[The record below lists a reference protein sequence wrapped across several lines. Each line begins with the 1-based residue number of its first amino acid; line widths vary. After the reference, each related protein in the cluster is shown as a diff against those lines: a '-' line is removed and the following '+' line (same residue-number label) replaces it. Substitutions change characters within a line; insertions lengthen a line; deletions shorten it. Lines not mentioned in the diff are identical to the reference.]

1 MKKIF
6 AILVALTLVFSLSL
20 GVFATE
26 GEELT
31 TPNGEI
37 VTDGEISTPT
47 DGTTEDATE
56 DITAENAESFV
67 KNLIDK
73 LGNSSIWV
81 SIGTVAAALLGIVGI
96 LHNKFG
102 ALFSLL
108 SGKADTATLTAEVK
122 KSGAEISEAFAK
134 QLAEVKDKLDDYQDN
149 EKKMWAIITIFMTHA
164 KISPAVKVEIMNRIT
179 GIKDMTGTLT
189 EILEDAERSIAETEE
204 AEKALAPDTPALDS
218 LVKEAAE
225 VSEASEPKTEYITL

>member
-6 AILVALTLVFSLSL
+6 AILVALMLVFSLSL

-31 TPNGEI
+31 TPDGEI
-37 VTDGEISTPT
+37 VTEGEISAPT
-47 DGTTEDATE
+47 DDTTEDATE

-81 SIGTVAAALLGIVGI
+81 SIGTVAAALLGIVGM

-122 KSGAEISEAFAK
+122 KSGEAISEAFAK

-164 KISPAVKVEIMNRIT
+164 KISPAVKVEIMQRIT
-179 GIKDMTGTLT
+179 GIKDMTGTLS
-189 EILEDAERSIAETEE
+189 EILEDAEKSIAETEE

-218 LVKEAAE
+218 LVKEAEETA
-225 VSEASEPKTEYITL
+225 EASEPKTEYITL